1 MSLNG
6 GAWLDRSAWAPCLE
20 LLPYRRR
27 VPQRKKKVKN
37 AKFYETTRFLFV
49 FQTMSSLNYLDGLAV
64 SFSVGLCRSLSW
76 QRWWRCLGVD
86 SEAMGVVV
94 ANGDDRGRG
103 VSALVLRV
111 LAGIARSC
119 PSQWHVS

>member
-1 MSLNG
+1 MVVLG
-6 GAWLDRSAWAPCLE
+6 WIVMRGPLRRLE

-37 AKFYETTRFLFV
+37 AKKIVFCLF
-49 FQTMSSLNYLDGLAV
+49 FPTMPSLNYLDGLAV

-86 SEAMGVVV
+86 SEAMDVVV
-94 ANGDDRGRG
+94 GRI
-103 VSALVLRV
+103 LR
-111 LAGIARSC
+111 
-119 PSQWHVS
+119 